1 MKHSF
6 PLILAAF
13 ALMLTACNNN
23 PKENKLNVDW
33 DSPLYEVDQDG
44 DTISKWTYQE
54 WEEGRNIIKEDL
66 PSEDNLEGSTT
77 DYYDLDNR
85 LAATETWIN
94 SGSDHYMGLDFEYN
108 GKVRIG
114 EGNETID
121 GAPSFYYIKQITYF
135 LDDECRYD
143 TLTQEFVE
151 EIFWEDIEEDQME
164 QYEEESEIPMTSYT
178 RKRYEATPTGYRL
191 VEIVSYA
198 TDLIDLEDIDIQ
210 FSYKESYEYDT
221 EGRLAK
227 KILSFGEDWPNTITT
242 YTYVDNKRIERID
255 DTETTTYY
263 KINE

>member
-6 PLILAAF
+6 PLFIAAF

-77 DYYDLDNR
+77 DYYDLEDR

-94 SGSDHYMGLDFEYN
+94 SGSDHYHGLTFEYN

-198 TDLIDLEDIDIQ
+198 TDLIDPEDIDIQ

-227 KILSFGEDWPNTITT
+227 KTLSFGEDWPNTITT